1 MSRSSSYSF
10 EQFKP
15 LIIIT
20 AVIIVLTV
28 LLQLFHGFTTSGFML
43 DFMGVF
49 FLVFGAFKLANV
61 SAFAKAYKQYDLITQ
76 QFPLW
81 GYLYPFIEVTLGV
94 AYLFRFNIYLI
105 SAITLILMII
115 GSIGVYRKLKK
126 KETIACAC
134 LGTVF
139 KLPMTYVTLAED
151 LIMALMAGY
160 MLIF

>member
-1 MSRSSSYSF
+1 MSRSSSYSIK
-10 EQFKP
+10 QFAP

-20 AVIIVLTV
+20 AVIVVVTLM
-28 LLQLFHGFTTSGFML
+28 LQSIHGFTAASFML

-49 FLVFGAFKLANV
+49 FLVFGAFKLLNV
-61 SAFAKAYKQYDLITQ
+61 HAFAKAYKEYDLITQ

-81 GYLYPFIEVTLGV
+81 GYAYPFIEIALGF
-94 AYLFRFNIYLI
+94 AYLLRFNIKTI
-105 SAITLILMII
+105 SLITLILMML
-115 GSIGVYRKLKK
+115 GSIGVFKKLQK
-126 KETIACAC
+126 KEAISCAC

-160 MLIF
+160 MLIL